1 MPRYSSHVF
10 LRWYVALRVQSQYSP
25 QSAASG
31 SFAAI
36 ACQPLS
42 DWKSHQAAFLK
53 SVLFLLITTIWILGY
68 IFYGLAFSVAWDSNR
83 ISIVANTGIFWL
95 FFHRWSA
102 LRGFWVVYLSL
113 WTCPWPGALVNAGA
127 SSSAD
132 TTYPKSSCRCLRWDH
147 LHQWVQDKVAGRF
160 VSVNMYNY
168 ILYIPCPQNQ
178 ISQYSPIR
186 ETAVDAQVQESPS
199 QVSVQASVWMWNGH
213 RIQAACRMGG
223 VFKDVSS
230 GFTSISFCGA
240 KRPYIDIQEFCH
252 EQVLC
257 PNVCKSIPWSCF
269 TNEVDTRQ
277 LLSCPRICGFAPTY
291 WWMYAP
297 PCTLLSDLTANS
309 VNLIMTLKVLW
320 GSSTRGWYGC
330 SASGKTG
337 DCSDAAKISEQNTSD
352 WLLWKVSYFV
362 SVISGLRSCLIVHRV
377 LGVRSQCA
385 VREGQR

>member
-1 MPRYSSHVF
+1 MKVVAEPAQPAVTPAMPAANPESAKLWVWKTSITKRTFSQAHDILKYDMPRYSSHVF

-186 ETAVDAQVQESPS
+186 
-199 QVSVQASVWMWNGH
+199 
-213 RIQAACRMGG
+213 
-223 VFKDVSS
+223 
-230 GFTSISFCGA
+230 
-240 KRPYIDIQEFCH
+240 
-252 EQVLC
+252 
-257 PNVCKSIPWSCF
+257 
-269 TNEVDTRQ
+269 
-277 LLSCPRICGFAPTY
+277 
-291 WWMYAP
+291 
-297 PCTLLSDLTANS
+297 
-309 VNLIMTLKVLW
+309 
-320 GSSTRGWYGC
+320 
-330 SASGKTG
+330 
-337 DCSDAAKISEQNTSD
+337 
-352 WLLWKVSYFV
+352 
-362 SVISGLRSCLIVHRV
+362 
-377 LGVRSQCA
+377 
-385 VREGQR
+385 